1 MTLIRTPFKVIP
13 MLALGVSLC
22 GAPPQEVVPRPR
34 SQPMQPM
41 PMGGDQEGSRFST
54 PMPMGPAGSRLSGG
68 FRGEGSGQRP
78 TPMPVGGRVV
88 RFYPGT
94 RTVVPPPLWRRCTV
108 FPDAQYWQHRDVMA
122 EIQAMARSGFIP
134 VTPIGAGVTQ
144 LSDYAQFPAGWRAY
158 GIAVPPG
165 GRIQVS
171 LHHPNLGWFRLMAT
185 NKWGQPGPGMLHASV
200 AYRPVAMTLSNPG
213 KEAEAIYVIVDDPGW
228 MSSQNDPY
236 TLTIRRDWDPRSVDL
251 AQVKV
256 VAGLWGAQPSVSAE
270 FSGPSLTGPAV
281 YPY

>member
-1 MTLIRTPFKVIP
+1 MLSASTALKLASAMTFSVL
-13 MLALGVSLC
+13 LWGV
-22 GAPPQEVVPRPR
+22 PPRVVEGPR
-34 SQPMQPM
+34 
-41 PMGGDQEGSRFST
+41 GT
-54 PMPMGPAGSRLSGG
+54 PMPGPSLGSGSSEGTSRLNPGPMGPLGPFGGGGMGRGIRTTPLPIRGRRLIY
-68 FRGEGSGQRP
+68 
-78 TPMPVGGRVV
+78 
-88 RFYPGT
+88 YPGT
-94 RTVVPPPLWRRCTV
+94 RVVVPPPLWRRCTV
-108 FPDAQYWQHRDVMA
+108 VPDVQYWQHRDIMA
-122 EIQAMARSGFIP
+122 EIQWMARSGFIP
-134 VTPIGAGVTQ
+134 VTPIGPGVSQ

-165 GRIQVS
+165 GRIAVS
-171 LHHPNLGWFRLMAT
+171 LHHPNLGWFRLMAV
-185 NKWGQPGPGMLHASV
+185 NKWGQPGPGMLQASV

-236 TLTIRRDWDPRSVDL
+236 TLTIRRDWDPRNVDL